1 MPGIGAPSDE
11 RRRVSDRTVLV
22 ADDEPALRETAAFI
36 LDCEGYRVVT
46 AANGEEALAVLRR
59 ERPRAALL
67 DVNMPRKNGF
77 DVCRAVRADE
87 SLRDTYVILLTARGQ
102 KADEAEG
109 MAAGAD
115 AYLTKPFDDEEI
127 LRRLAVVFGG

>member
-1 MPGIGAPSDE
+1 M
-11 RRRVSDRTVLV
+11 SDRTVLV

-46 AANGEEALAVLRR
+46 AANGEEALAALRR
-59 ERPRAALL
+59 ELPRAALL
-67 DVNMPRKNGF
+67 DVNMPRRNGF
-77 DVCRAVRADE
+77 EVCREVRADPA
-87 SLRDTYVILLTARGQ
+87 LRGTYLILLTARGQ

-109 MAAGAD
+109 LAAGAD

-127 LRRLAVVFGG
+127 LRRLAAVFGR

>member
-59 ERPRAALL
+59 EHPRAALL

>member
-1 MPGIGAPSDE
+1 MPD
-11 RRRVSDRTVLV
+11 VSDRTVLV

-59 ERPRAALL
+59 EHPRAALL

-77 DVCRAVRADE
+77 DVCRSVRADE

-102 KADEAEG
+102 KADEVEG

>member
-1 MPGIGAPSDE
+1 M
-11 RRRVSDRTVLV
+11 SDRTVLV

-59 ERPRAALL
+59 EHPRAALL

>member
-1 MPGIGAPSDE
+1 MSGT
-11 RRRVSDRTVLV
+11 RCVLI
-22 ADDEPALRETAAFI
+22 ADDEPALRETAAYI
-36 LDCEGYRVVT
+36 LESEGYRVVT
-46 AANGEEALAVLRR
+46 AAHGDDALAVLRR

-77 DVCRAVRADE
+77 ALCREIRADPE
-87 SLRDTYVILLTARGQ
+87 LKDTYIILLTARGQ
-102 KADEAEG
+102 KSDEAEG

-127 LRRLAVVFGG
+127 LRRLALVFDR